1 MGNRG
6 RITERSTVLFLVV
19 YKGDWNR
26 DVFSWRQNVCRL
38 QQLQRQPT
46 LFHARGVATDVSHK
60 DYSIPKLQENH
71 PKNRSDSPDVFHTP
85 PTLNYTTVS
94 WLTSHL

>member
-1 MGNRG
+1 MGNRW
-6 RITERSTVLFLVV
+6 RITERSTVLFLVD

-46 LFHARGVATDVSHK
+46 LFHARGVATGV
-60 DYSIPKLQENH
+60 
-71 PKNRSDSPDVFHTP
+71 RA
-85 PTLNYTTVS
+85 
-94 WLTSHL
+94 